1 MKFSSII
8 IFILGFLF
16 QCSIPYRYTIG
27 DLDNTS
33 SRKKSFQIIVS
44 ETGINFE
51 EGIGVAQG
59 GLYLGNP
66 GQNSRGNKNLAYLKI
81 LIFLS
86 TMGPTTGQKILN
98 SNYADKLGDVI
109 QKNCP
114 SGRVVNL
121 RNIREAAR
129 YPVVSGEIVR
139 IEGDCLE

>member
-33 SRKKSFQIIVS
+33 IRKKHFQILVS

-51 EGIGVAQG
+51 EGIGIVQG
-59 GLYLGNP
+59 GLYLRNP
-66 GQNSRGNKNLAYLKI
+66 SPNYSRNKNMEYIKI

-86 TMGPTTGQKILN
+86 TMGPTTGQKLLN
-98 SNYADKLGDVI
+98 SNFADKLGDVI

-114 SGRVVNL
+114 SGNVVNL
-121 RNIREAAR
+121 RNIREAAK